1 MIYDYSMHDKIQS
14 EIMTAMKAK
23 DSVRLTTLRGI
34 LAAFTNELVAKG
46 RKPTEKLSDD
56 EAIAVIARSAKQHK
70 DSIDQFRAGGR
81 EDLVATEEAELK
93 IIEEFLPEMMSKDEI
108 RPIAEAKIAELGVAD
123 KSGVGKLM
131 GALSKELKGKADG
144 KDIKEVVDSLLP

>member
-1 MIYDYSMHDKIQS
+1 MHDKIQS